1 MVSFPSTPHNLPP
14 TASPFRR
21 EDTVFSEL
29 WIVGREELLP
39 DDKAQG
45 GEWVGGGVVVE
56 ERALS
61 GV

>member
-1 MVSFPSTPHNLPP
+1 M
-14 TASPFRR
+14 
-21 EDTVFSEL
+21 
-29 WIVGREELLP
+29 GREELLP

-45 GEWVGGGVVVE
+45 GEWAGGGGGVVVE